1 MCYHCSYQKKKVDRR
16 DIANWRPISLINVDV
31 KIGSKAIAKRLEA
44 VLPCVIHHNQCAYVK
59 DRTICDAVRSIED
72 ILDYTKRY
80 QIEGRLISIDFK
92 KAFDSVS
99 RDFLFRTL
107 SAFHFGPSFI
117 QWIHT
122 FYNNISSCVLNNG
135 FSTAP
140 FDVQRGVRQG
150 DPLSS
155 YLFIIVLEI
164 LTISIRSN
172 KNVQGIMVDGE
183 EIKLELFADDLTAFL
198 LNDNSLLKFFELL
211 KSFGECS
218 GLKIN
223 HDKSEIMLLGDYAHS
238 SSLNH
243 SLFKSVKIK
252 ASVKIL
258 GIHFTYDY
266 RIKQKMNFDE
276 LINSIKDKLRIWRWR
291 DLTIIGRIQIVKTFI
306 IPIFL
311 YRASMICLDK
321 NFVNEANKI
330 IFDFIWKGKD
340 KIKRLAL
347 ISDIE
352 DGGLKAPHLDS
363 IIKTQRILCCQR
375 LANEQPSSWKTILLH
390 YLKPVGGRFILCCD
404 FDVKTL
410 PIKLPTFYEE
420 CLKYFAECS
429 VANQGSAQNPT
440 NVDLSEI
447 ILWNNKAICV
457 DGKSVY
463 NKRLAD
469 IGILRIGDL
478 ISEDNK
484 LITNKLRELNVSP
497 LDAFRLTCVI
507 EALPIEWRIFL
518 KTCNYSVSEPFN
530 LQNQVQLNLNGQN
543 VLLSKAVSKIIYK
556 EIRNRN
562 ITPPT
567 AQLKYNAQFASDK
580 LDWKKI
586 YSLPHRVALDTK
598 SREFQYKLLNRCLA
612 TNVLL
617 SKIGIIPSPACSFC
631 GEADE
636 SLEHIFVTCHY
647 TKTFWA
653 EVIKWVGNLGIEIEP
668 LSDRDIM
675 FGIMSCKRVLFVDH
689 ILLIAKKC
697 IYSCRCNKTK
707 PSIIVLNA
715 CFL

>member
-1 MCYHCSYQKKKVDRR
+1 
-16 DIANWRPISLINVDV
+16 
-31 KIGSKAIAKRLEA
+31 
-44 VLPCVIHHNQCAYVK
+44 
-59 DRTICDAVRSIED
+59 
-72 ILDYTKRY
+72 
-80 QIEGRLISIDFK
+80 
-92 KAFDSVS
+92 
-99 RDFLFRTL
+99 
-107 SAFHFGPSFI
+107 
-117 QWIHT
+117 
-122 FYNNISSCVLNNG
+122 
-135 FSTAP
+135 
-140 FDVQRGVRQG
+140 
-150 DPLSS
+150 
-155 YLFIIVLEI
+155 
-164 LTISIRSN
+164 
-172 KNVQGIMVDGE
+172 MVDGK
-183 EIKLELFADDLTAFL
+183 EIKLQLFADDLTAFL

-223 HDKSEIMLLGDYAHS
+223 HDKSEIMLLGDYAL

-243 SLFKSVKIK
+243 SLFERVKIK

-258 GIHFTYDY
+258 GIHFTCDY

-276 LINSIKDKLRIWRWR
+276 LINSIKDKLRTWRWR
-291 DLTIIGRIQIVKTFI
+291 DLTIIGRIQIIKTFI

-330 IFDFIWKGKD
+330 IFEFIWKGKD

-363 IIKTQRILCCQR
+363 TIKTQRILCCQR

-410 PIKLPTFYEE
+410 PVKLPTFYEE

-429 VANQGSAQNPT
+429 VAHQGSAQNPT
-440 NVDLSEI
+440 NVDLLKI

-469 IGILRIGDL
+469 IGIRIGDL

-484 LITNKLRELNVSP
+484 LITNKLRELNVP
-497 LDAFRLTCVI
+497 TLDAFRFTCVI

-518 KTCNYSVSEPFN
+518 KTCNYSVIEPFN

-543 VLLSKAVSKIIYK
+543 VFLSKAVSKIIYK

-562 ITPPT
+562 IAPPT
-567 AQLKYNAQFASDK
+567 AQLKYNAQ
-580 LDWKKI
+580 
-586 YSLPHRVALDTK
+586 
-598 SREFQYKLLNRCLA
+598 
-612 TNVLL
+612 
-617 SKIGIIPSPACSFC
+617 
-631 GEADE
+631 
-636 SLEHIFVTCHY
+636 
-647 TKTFWA
+647 
-653 EVIKWVGNLGIEIEP
+653 
-668 LSDRDIM
+668 
-675 FGIMSCKRVLFVDH
+675 
-689 ILLIAKKC
+689 
-697 IYSCRCNKTK
+697 
-707 PSIIVLNA
+707 
-715 CFL
+715 

>member
-1 MCYHCSYQKKKVDRR
+1 M
-16 DIANWRPISLINVDV
+16 

-44 VLPCVIHHNQCAYVK
+44 VLPRVIHHNQCAYVK

-172 KNVQGIMVDGE
+172 KNVQGILVDGE

-258 GIHFTYDY
+258 GIYFTYDY

-291 DLTIIGRIQIVKTFI
+291 DL
-306 IPIFL
+306 
-311 YRASMICLDK
+311 
-321 NFVNEANKI
+321 
-330 IFDFIWKGKD
+330 
-340 KIKRLAL
+340 
-347 ISDIE
+347 
-352 DGGLKAPHLDS
+352 
-363 IIKTQRILCCQR
+363 
-375 LANEQPSSWKTILLH
+375 
-390 YLKPVGGRFILCCD
+390 
-404 FDVKTL
+404 
-410 PIKLPTFYEE
+410 
-420 CLKYFAECS
+420 
-429 VANQGSAQNPT
+429 
-440 NVDLSEI
+440 
-447 ILWNNKAICV
+447 
-457 DGKSVY
+457 
-463 NKRLAD
+463 
-469 IGILRIGDL
+469 
-478 ISEDNK
+478 
-484 LITNKLRELNVSP
+484 
-497 LDAFRLTCVI
+497 
-507 EALPIEWRIFL
+507 
-518 KTCNYSVSEPFN
+518 NY
-530 LQNQVQLNLNGQN
+530 
-543 VLLSKAVSKIIYK
+543 
-556 EIRNRN
+556 
-562 ITPPT
+562 
-567 AQLKYNAQFASDK
+567 
-580 LDWKKI
+580 W
-586 YSLPHRVALDTK
+586 
-598 SREFQYKLLNRCLA
+598 
-612 TNVLL
+612 
-617 SKIGIIPSPACSFC
+617 
-631 GEADE
+631 
-636 SLEHIFVTCHY
+636 
-647 TKTFWA
+647 
-653 EVIKWVGNLGIEIEP
+653 
-668 LSDRDIM
+668 
-675 FGIMSCKRVLFVDH
+675 
-689 ILLIAKKC
+689 
-697 IYSCRCNKTK
+697 
-707 PSIIVLNA
+707 
-715 CFL
+715 